1 MSCVTG
7 VQTCAL
13 PISLDAATCSI
24 DPAAGSGA
32 LLVDYLITGDNQKAI
47 AILEAKIA
55 EKKRHIGAYYTPQ
68 AVKDHMEQ
76 IQSNEKSAGT
86 DASEKTL

>member
-1 MSCVTG
+1 MHS
-7 VQTCAL
+7 QTTKPTPSAET
-13 PISLDAATCSI
+13 ACSI

-32 LLVDYLITGDNQKAI
+32 FLVDYLITGDNQKAI

-76 IQSNEKSAGT
+76 IQSNDKIHP
-86 DASEKTL
+86 